1 MQWVLMALVMAIKG
15 KRKGV
20 KRYGGF
26 MIGFTGYDDLEK
38 INKLRKNRRQKWVI
52 MRKYIENERK

>member
-1 MQWVLMALVMAIKG
+1 MALVMAIKG